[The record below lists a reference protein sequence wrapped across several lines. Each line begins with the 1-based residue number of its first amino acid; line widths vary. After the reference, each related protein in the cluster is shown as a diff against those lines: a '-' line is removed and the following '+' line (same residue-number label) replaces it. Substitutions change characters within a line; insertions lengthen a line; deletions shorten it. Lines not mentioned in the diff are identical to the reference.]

1 MNIVLMWKLEHGA
14 RVKPEGKKLTQIQN
28 LDWIL
33 VPIVNHISNGKSN
46 AMCCYHLSSTIS
58 TISIIKGVPF
68 FLGHTVYVLIYP

>member
-14 RVKPEGKKLTQIQN
+14 RVKPEGEKLTQIQY

-46 AMCCYHLSSTIS
+46 VLLPP
-58 TISIIKGVPF
+58 KGRVQKK
-68 FLGHTVYVLIYP
+68 

>member
-33 VPIVNHISNGKSN
+33 VPIVNQISNGKSN
-46 AMCCYHLSSTIS
+46 AMCCYHL
-58 TISIIKGVPF
+58 SIIKGVPF

>member
-46 AMCCYHLSSTIS
+46 AM
-58 TISIIKGVPF
+58 
-68 FLGHTVYVLIYP
+68 

>member
-14 RVKPEGKKLTQIQN
+14 RVKQEVEKLTQIQY

-46 AMCCYHLSSTIS
+46 
-58 TISIIKGVPF
+58 
-68 FLGHTVYVLIYP
+68 VLLPPK